1 MENDPL
7 YRLDK
12 SLQDEIK
19 AKEEHEFFEKLIDSN
34 NHQWQDPFTRNQHL
48 RKKFRHDKKERIELQ
63 RECNKIAARIG
74 TTIPI
79 LPESSQDQSLA
90 SEQIL
95 KNQGTIAFNFNFKF
109 ISFFFFL
116 DTSLT
121 APNLLF

>member
-95 KNQGTIAFNFNFKF
+95 KNQALRIH
-109 ISFFFFL
+109 
-116 DTSLT
+116 
-121 APNLLF
+121 